1 MTPRAALALA
11 LIAVGGGC
19 GRLEA
24 GGLGDTDDLLDAV
37 PGETIAADAAV
48 DSQQP
53 DTAEL
58 VDTAP
63 PDTQE
68 EDAATDAETDAE
80 TEAGVPLCDSTD
92 PTLIACYRFE
102 NPEQPMQP
110 HDESTYGHHGT
121 STGVTFVAGKEGRA
135 MVITST
141 SYTNVPDSATLAP
154 TTAITIETW
163 IRVKSF
169 PATGRAGI
177 ADCNLRFGLFLLPG
191 GVVRATT
198 PATLDTAAVLKLA
211 TWHHVAYTYDGA
223 RQVIYV
229 DGVIVKEAPLV
240 GGTFGGGDG
249 AGLGIGMNSPSGD
262 NLDGTLDSMRI
273 FRIARTGAQICAA
286 AGKNCS

>member
-1 MTPRAALALA
+1 MTPRAAIALA

-24 GGLGDTDDLLDAV
+24 GGLGDTDDLLDAT
-37 PGETIAADAAV
+37 PGETIAADAAL

-58 VDTAP
+58 VDTEP
-63 PDTQE
+63 PDTGGVG
-68 EDAATDAETDAE
+68 DAAADADE
-80 TEAGVPLCDSTD
+80 TEAGTPMCDSTD

-102 NPEQPMQP
+102 DAEQPKQP
-110 HDESTYGHHGT
+110 HDESMYAHHGT
-121 STGVTFVAGKEGRA
+121 STGVTFAAGKEGRA
-135 MVITST
+135 MIVSST

-169 PATGRAGI
+169 PPSGRAGI

-191 GVVRATT
+191 GAVRATT
-198 PATLDTAAVLKLA
+198 PAPLDTAAVLKLG
-211 TWHHVAYTYDGA
+211 TWHHLAYTYDGA

-229 DGVIVKEAPLV
+229 DGAIVKEAALA
-240 GGTFGGGDG
+240 GGTFGTGDG
-249 AGLGIGMNSPSGD
+249 AGLAIGMNSPSGD
-262 NLDGTLDSMRI
+262 NLDGALDSMRI
-273 FRIARTGAQICAA
+273 FRIARTKAQICAA